1 MLSSYFYRNWYVDLS
16 VWCSSLKYECISIP
30 MCPILQLDCQM
41 CNSWMCTEEATCIC
55 IKVCTWIWRESW
67 LWMEIWHWTETW
79 LEHLDCEQECWVTS
93 TNWYLQKRFEQCWGH
108 LDWRPW
114 KGGATLWVHDFS
126 TKCYCSTLQIL
137 CAQTFYFPFNSW
149 DPILY
154 TSVQWTCYTI
164 VKCIHFNNIY
174 RFWMNT
180 RLM

>member
-1 MLSSYFYRNWYVDLS
+1 
-16 VWCSSLKYECISIP
+16 

-137 CAQTFYFPFNSW
+137 CAQKFFIHTRRFISLLTLEIRSC
-149 DPILY
+149 ILLY
-154 TSVQWTCYTI
+154 NELVIQSLSASISTISTDSGWTHDWC
-164 VKCIHFNNIY
+164 
-174 RFWMNT
+174 RW
-180 RLM
+180 